1 MNDSIRNSLSIL
13 RHATKNGIPINK
25 SSSALG
31 FSRDL
36 VSKTIKNTFKNLQ
49 KGKGTVTQ
57 DEYDALVEARNE
69 FQETVA
75 NNVRSNGVLAGTI
88 PAKKTKGGGNFLIST
103 TNANPLNLNRSEVE
117 EIEYDAN
124 VDKAYDERSKGET
137 LRGKEIFTDGN
148 GAKLKRIT
156 GYKYKIL
163 IRDEK
168 PLEGTLTREQM
179 DAVYRLYSGMDGAG
193 MTLRAVSREFPD
205 LSYRDFKRILRA
217 FNVTKSS
224 LPVSPHTMEEMSADE
239 IVSLIHRNKEH
250 TILKRVDNER
260 HKYYEKRYFD
270 SQKELSVIKDSF
282 NWVDG
287 ILDGFFEKDKIK
299 ELLKNNKTVISKR
312 TKKTKSYKKSTNVKV
327 GPTIFS
333 IYGDNHYG
341 KRFEDTMF
349 GRGYNKDIAHER
361 MMKIAEETVL
371 EAKRKNSGEIVII
384 SLGDLLESPIEGGM
398 HPNHSEEMDL
408 KQSEQIFFAAESI
421 MKMIEYVIQ
430 NTDVKITFAS
440 IHGNHDRIADGRDE
454 DKSRTGGKIISGFV
468 QRMLDIKYPNR
479 VEFITPENNLLRL
492 VKGNLC
498 VFAQHGD
505 SGLSKKKSADLMAL
519 FGERERFNLQL
530 KGHWHFL
537 KTEEGT
543 NNMSIQMPAVTSA
556 DKYIQEE
563 IGSNCLPGFIIGN
576 EPEQG
581 MGFDYRKVT
590 LY

>member
-1 MNDSIRNSLSIL
+1 MSKSSFAIKNSFAIL
-13 RHATKNGIPINK
+13 EHATSNNVSIVKACSN
-25 SSSALG
+25 LG
-31 FSRDL
+31 LDRNIVSR
-36 VSKTIKNTFKNLQ
+36 TIKSLKESA
-49 KGKGTVTQ
+49 KHGTREME
-57 DEYDALVEARNE
+57 DYNALVEARNE
-69 FQETVA
+69 FERTVSDS
-75 NNVRSNGVLAGTI
+75 VKRSGDSGLS
-88 PAKKTKGGGNFLIST
+88 PRKRLTKGDGSFRAPTIN
-103 TNANPLNLNRSEVE
+103 NNPLNLNRAEIE

-137 LRGKEIFTDGN
+137 LRGKEVFTDGT
-148 GAKLKRIT
+148 GAKVKRIT

-168 PLEGTLTREQM
+168 ALEGTLTREQM

-205 LSYRDFKRILRA
+205 LSYKDFKRILRA

-224 LPVSPHTMEEMSADE
+224 LPVSPHIMEEMTADE

-250 TILKRVDNER
+250 TILKKLDNDR
-260 HKYYEKRYFD
+260 HKYYEKRFFD
-270 SQKELSVIKDSF
+270 SQKEISNIKGSF
-282 NWVDG
+282 QWVDG
-287 ILDGFFEKDKIK
+287 ILDGFFSKNKIQT
-299 ELLKNNKTVISKR
+299 LLGTNKTAKSKR
-312 TKKTKSYKKSTNVKV
+312 IKKTKSASKPVKA
-327 GPTIFS
+327 GHPIFS

-341 KRFEDTMF
+341 KKFDNTMF
-349 GRGYNKDIAHER
+349 GRGYDKNIAHER

-408 KQSEQIFFAAESI
+408 QQSEQIFFAAESI
-421 MKMIEYVIQ
+421 MKMLEYVIE
-430 NTDVKITFAS
+430 NTDAPITFAS

-454 DKSRTGGKIISGFV
+454 DKSRTGGKIVSGFV
-468 QRMLDIKYPNR
+468 QRMVDIKYPKR
-479 VEFITPENNLLRL
+479 VKFIIPENNLLRM

-498 VFAQHGD
+498 IFAQHGD
-505 SGLSKKKSADLMAL
+505 SGLSKKKPAELMTL

-537 KTEEGT
+537 KVEEGT
-543 NNMSIQMPAVTSA
+543 NSLAIQMPSVTSA

-563 IGSNCLPGFIIGN
+563 IGSNCLPGFIIGS

-581 MGFDYRKVT
+581 MGFDYRKIT

>member
-1 MNDSIRNSLSIL
+1 MNDSVRNAFSIL
-13 RHATKNGIPINK
+13 SHATKNGLPINK

-36 VSKTIKNTFKNLQ
+36 VSKTIKNTLNNIQ
-49 KGKGTVTQ
+49 NGVGTVTK
-57 DEYDALVEARNE
+57 DEYRALVEARDE
-69 FQETVA
+69 FQRTVA
-75 NNVRSNGVLAGTI
+75 QNVRSNGATNRRR
-88 PAKKTKGGGNFLIST
+88 TKGDGSNFLIST
-103 TNANPLNLNRSEVE
+103 TNTNPLNLSRSEVADV
-117 EIEYDAN
+117 EYDAN
-124 VDKAYDERSKGET
+124 VDKSYDERSKGET
-137 LRGKEIFTDGN
+137 LRGKEIFADNN
-148 GAKLKRIT
+148 GIKLKRIT

-163 IRDEK
+163 IRNEK
-168 PLEGTLTREQM
+168 PLEGTLSREQM
-179 DAVYRLYSGMDGAG
+179 DMVYLFYSGMDGAG
-193 MTLRAVSREFPD
+193 MTLRTVSREFPS
-205 LSYRDFKRILRA
+205 LSFRDFKRILRA

-224 LPVSPHTMEEMSADE
+224 LPVSPHVMEEMTSDE

-250 TILKRVDNER
+250 TILKQVDNDR

-270 SQKELSVIKDSF
+270 SQKEMSVIKDSF

-287 ILDGFFEKDKIK
+287 ILDGFFDKDRIK
-299 ELLKNNKTVISKR
+299 DLLKNIKPNISKR
-312 TKKTKSYKKSTNVKV
+312 TKKTKSGKKSSTIKV

-341 KRFEDTMF
+341 KRFENTMY

-361 MMKIAEETVL
+361 IMKIAEETVA
-371 EAKRKNSGEIVII
+371 EATRKNSGEIIII

-408 KQSEQIFFAAESI
+408 KQSDQVFFAAESI
-421 MKMIEYVIQ
+421 IKMIDYVIE
-430 NTDVKITFAS
+430 NTDAKITFAS
-440 IHGNHDRIADGRDE
+440 IHGNHDRSSEGRDE
-454 DKSRTGGKIISGFV
+454 DKSRTGGKIVSGIV
-468 QRMLDIKYPNR
+468 QRITDLKHPNR
-479 VEFITPENNLLRL
+479 VEFIIPENNLLRL
-492 VKGNLC
+492 TKGNLC

-505 SGLSKKKSADLMAL
+505 SGLSKKKAPDLMTL
-519 FGERERFNLQL
+519 FGDRERFNLQL

-543 NNMSIQMPAVTSA
+543 NSLSIQMPAVTSP

-581 MGFDYRKVT
+581 MGFDFRKIT